1 MALLRHMQS
10 VKSVKNMDT
19 QIKGDKPHYLLY
31 VDTARD
37 NGSGQWQFTLKH
49 ANGSDQFRVSD
60 MEPGVSGERLEL
72 LTIVR
77 ALESLDQPSRITLN
91 SCHSYI
97 RQGMQHN
104 IYEWR
109 SNNWQWEFFGYM
121 VPIKHADLWQRID
134 HLLHVH
140 SVECRK
146 WRFDA
151 PHPILAGP
159 KTKEKPHSLK
169 WGIRVAVE
177 NWLKYAVRMIPHTLR
192 HGLNMAA
199 QYLRQ
204 RLVHLKPSSTY

>member
-1 MALLRHMQS
+1 
-10 VKSVKNMDT
+10 MDT
-19 QIKGDKPHYLLY
+19 LIKGDKPHYFLY

-49 ANGSDQFRVSD
+49 ANGTNQFRVSD
-60 MEPGVSGERLEL
+60 MEPGVTGERLEL

-91 SCHSYI
+91 SCDSYI
-97 RQGMQHN
+97 RQGIQYN

-109 SNNWQWEFFGYM
+109 SNNWLWEFFGYM

-140 SVECRK
+140 AVECRK
-146 WRFDA
+146 WRFDT
-151 PHPILAGP
+151 PHRRLAGP
-159 KTKEKPHSLK
+159 ISNKTQTSK
-169 WGIRVAVE
+169 WSIRVAAG
-177 NWLKYAVRMIPHTLR
+177 NWLKYAGRIMPHTLR

-199 QYLRQ
+199 QYMRQ
-204 RLVHLKPSSTY
+204 RLADLKPSSSY